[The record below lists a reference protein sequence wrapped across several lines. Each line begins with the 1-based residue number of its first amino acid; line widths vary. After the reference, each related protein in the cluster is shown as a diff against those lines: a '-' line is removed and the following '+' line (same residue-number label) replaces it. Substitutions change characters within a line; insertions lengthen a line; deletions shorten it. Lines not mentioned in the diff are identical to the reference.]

1 MAQLVSNAPY
11 LGDFEDQQTVHFMW
25 SSTDSAG
32 ASITRSTDGEVRVY
46 KDNGVSQTTV
56 GVTDTE
62 DFDSLTGVHVCTIA
76 TTDGF
81 YVTGSNYTVA
91 LQGAVI
97 DSQTVN
103 AVLAHFSI
111 ENRFTNVNKISGDA
125 TAADNLETLFNGNE
139 GFYTAYMGPRGAGV
153 YLNDAAA
160 NTNTVNGVDGTIG
173 NPVSTIGA
181 AKTLADSMSLDR
193 IYLLN
198 DSSITLAAT
207 MEDYEFVGIGQNNQV
222 NLGSQDVDNSTFFD
236 LKATGTQGGT
246 GLIFLHSCGM
256 NALAA
261 LECFAH
267 DCWLSG
273 TNTLRASTPTCFDA
287 CKSAVAGTSAPII
300 AFPGSG
306 TTNLNFRHYSGG
318 LQVNAATVNDTMSYE
333 SDGQLIIDA
342 SCTSLDVVVRGNCS
356 ITDNGTTTVLS
367 QDAAVTRSVVADSV
381 WDEILTGAT
390 HNIATSAGRR
400 LRGIQEFQG
409 YENGAIWIDTVDGTA
424 GTTDFENGTVE
435 KPVNSI
441 ADANTLAASLKIE
454 RFEIAPGS
462 SITLGAAQNNQQ
474 FNGRN
479 WTLALNGQDIAGSI
493 FIGATVSGV
502 GSGTGTMQIFEKCL
516 MGATSHIKGTH
527 LIECGIAGTQT
538 IVEAGDFFTDRCH
551 SAIAGTATP
560 TWDFGGALAASN
572 LSFRNYSGGIEIQNM
587 GAGAGSYTMS
597 LEGRGQLIINANC
610 SATST
615 VAIRGLF
622 TVTDNASGAVTL
634 FDDARFTLSGDA
646 DATWDETR
654 SNHATLGT
662 YGDSFIG
669 LVTGSAEAGT
679 LSTTQMTTDLSEA
692 TDEHYN
698 GRTIVWTS
706 GVLAE
711 QASDIT
717 AYLGATGRLT
727 YTAIT
732 EAPSA
737 GDDFVIY

>member
-1 MAQLVSNAPY
+1 MGNNA
-11 LGDFEDQQTVHFMW
+11 
-25 SSTDSAG
+25 
-32 ASITRSTDGEVRVY
+32 
-46 KDNGVSQTTV
+46 
-56 GVTDTE
+56 
-62 DFDSLTGVHVCTIA
+62 
-76 TTDGF
+76 
-81 YVTGSNYTVA
+81 
-91 LQGAVI
+91 
-97 DSQTVN
+97 
-103 AVLAHFSI
+103 
-111 ENRFTNVNKISGDA
+111 
-125 TAADNLETLFNGNE
+125 
-139 GFYTAYMGPRGAGV
+139 
-153 YLNDAAA
+153 
-160 NTNTVNGVDGTIG
+160 
-173 NPVSTIGA
+173 
-181 AKTLADSMSLDR
+181 
-193 IYLLN
+193 
-198 DSSITLAAT
+198 
-207 MEDYEFVGIGQNNQV
+207 
-222 NLGSQDVDNSTFFD
+222 
-236 LKATGTQGGT
+236 
-246 GLIFLHSCGM
+246 
-256 NALAA
+256 
-261 LECFAH
+261 
-267 DCWLSG
+267 
-273 TNTLRASTPTCFDA
+273 LRASTNTIFDK
-287 CKSAVAGTSAPII
+287 CLSAVAGNATPEIT
-300 AFPGSG
+300 FPGSG

-318 LQVNAATVNDTMSYE
+318 LQLNSGTTNDTVSYE

-342 SCTSLDVVVRGNCS
+342 TCTSLTVSARGNMT
-356 ITDNGTTTVLS
+356 ITDNGTTSVITE
-367 QDAAVTRSVVADSV
+367 DAALARSTVADAV

-435 KPVNSI
+435 NPVDSI
-441 ADANTLAASLKIE
+441 ADANTLAASLNIE

-462 SITLGAAQNNQQ
+462 SITFAASQNNQT
-474 FNGRN
+474 FMGHN
-479 WTLALNGQDIAGSI
+479 WTLALGGRDIAGSGI
-493 FIGATVSGV
+493 FGATVSGV
-502 GSGTGTMQIFEKCL
+502 ASGTGTLQIFDKCIL
-516 MGATSHIKGTH
+516 NATSHIKGTH
-527 LIECGIAGTQT
+527 LVECGIAGTQT

-634 FDDARFTLSGDA
+634 SDDARFTLSGNA
-646 DATWDETR
+646 DANWDEAR
-654 SNHATLGT
+654 SGHATLGT

-698 GRTIVWTS
+698 GRTVVWTS
-706 GVLAE
+706 GVLAG

-732 EAPSA
+732 EAPSN